1 MGMLVDGRW
10 EIDGRFPTIDG
21 HFDRPD
27 SAFRNWVTS
36 DGSSDFPA
44 EAGRYHL
51 YLAWACPWAH
61 RAMIYRQLKGLENA
75 ISISIV
81 DHFMGDQGWEFT
93 HGPGCIP
100 DTVNNAQTMFEIYQ
114 LADREFTGR
123 VTVPVLWDKKTAAIV
138 SNESADIIRMLNS
151 AFDGIGGGDGS
162 VDFYPADLASEI
174 DAVNDLVYPNI
185 NNGVYMCGFAHSQA
199 AYDQAFD
206 GLFGALDQLEV
217 RLATQRY
224 LIGARIT
231 EADWRLFPTLVRFD
245 AVYFGH
251 FKCNLRRIVDYPNL
265 GNYLRD
271 LYQMPGI
278 AETVNMDHTKRHYY
292 ASHET
297 VNPTR
302 IVPKGPELDFNVP
315 HDRDRFKVAIK

>member
-1 MGMLVDGRW
+1 MGMLVEGRW
-10 EIDGRFPTIDG
+10 KIDGRFSTIAG

-27 SAFRNWVTS
+27 SSFRNWVTS
-36 DGSSDFPA
+36 DGSSGFPA
-44 EAGRYHL
+44 QAGRYHL

-61 RAMIYRQLKGLENA
+61 RTMIYRKLKGLEEA

-81 DHFMGDQGWEFT
+81 DPFMGDRGWAFSD
-93 HGPGCIP
+93 GLGCIP
-100 DTVNNAQTMFEIYQ
+100 DTVNGAKSLYEIYQ

-123 VTVPVLWDKKTAAIV
+123 VTVPVLWDKQSATIV
-138 SNESADIIRMLNS
+138 NNESADILRMLNS
-151 AFDGIGGGDGS
+151 AFDAIGDAD
-162 VDFYPADLASEI
+162 VDFYPADLATEI
-174 DAVNDLVYPNI
+174 DAINDHVYPTI
-185 NNGVYMCGFAHSQA
+185 NNGVYMCGFAESQA

-206 GLFGALDQLEV
+206 ALFGALDQLEA
-217 RLATQRY
+217 RLDTQRY
-224 LIGARIT
+224 LVGEWIT

-251 FKCNLRRIVDYPNL
+251 FKCNLRHIADYPNL

-271 LYQMPGI
+271 LYQMQGI
-278 AETVNMDHTKRHYY
+278 AETVNMDHIKRHYY

-302 IVPKGPELDFNVP
+302 IVPKGPELDFTTP
-315 HDRDRFKVAIK
+315 HDRDRF